1 MHSDT
6 AGFAIAVAQFAP
18 SDDTEANLAEITR
31 LTELATTRGARLVVF
46 PEYSSYFT
54 PQPGAD
60 WAAAAQPVGGPF
72 TESLAALADRVG
84 AHLVAGMIERL
95 EGESRVANTVVAIAP
110 GTGVVAR
117 YRKLHLY
124 DAFGQR
130 ESEWVAPGEI
140 ASPEVFEAGGLTFG
154 LQTCYDARF
163 PEVTRRIVDAGADV
177 VCMPAE
183 WVRGPLKEAHWR
195 VLTTARALE
204 NTIFV
209 AAADHAPPVGAGN
222 SMVVDP
228 MGVEVAT
235 IGETTDVAVAWVSRE
250 RIEAVRRINPALAL
264 RRFGVTE
271 RVRDDP
277 PAEQRPA
284 GGSAQPSRRS
294 RADASSSTGSRLQ
307 NANRTRLR

>member
-1 MHSDT
+1 MPSDT
-6 AGFAIAVAQFAP
+6 AGFGIAVAQFAP
-18 SDDTEANLAEITR
+18 GADPEANRSEITR
-31 LTELATTRGARLVVF
+31 LTELAVARGAGLVVF

-54 PQPGAD
+54 PEPGWD
-60 WAAAAQPVGGPF
+60 WQAAAEEVGGPF
-72 TESLAALADRVG
+72 TEHLAALSTRLGV
-84 AHLVAGMIERL
+84 HVVAGMIERL
-95 EGESRVANTVVAIAP
+95 GGDERRVGNTVVAIAP
-110 GTGVVAR
+110 GAGVVAR

-130 ESEWVAPGEI
+130 ESEWVAPGDI
-140 ASPEVFEAGGLTFG
+140 DAPQVFEAGGIRFG

-204 NTIFV
+204 NTMYV

-222 SMVVDP
+222 SMIVDP

-235 IGETTDVAVAWVSRE
+235 IGEATDVAIAWVSRE
-250 RIEAVRRINPALAL
+250 RIDAVRRINPALAL
-264 RRFGVTE
+264 RRFDVTE
-271 RVRDDP
+271 RVSPR
-277 PAEQRPA
+277 
-284 GGSAQPSRRS
+284 
-294 RADASSSTGSRLQ
+294 
-307 NANRTRLR
+307 